1 LTDYSIC
8 SIIYGTVMTL
18 LFSLDDNDSRPIY
31 LQLAVQVK
39 EQIRRGALRP
49 GDELPS
55 VRELASELGINLH
68 TVHKAYQTLRDDGV
82 LRLRPGRV
90 PRVAPLRETPADRD
104 EIDARITARL
114 SELITEAFH
123 LGLSQ
128 KEFRSLVD
136 DLLKSDRGGRP

>member
-1 LTDYSIC
+1 MGPI
-8 SIIYGTVMTL
+8 L
-18 LFSLDDNDSRPIY
+18 LSLDNDDSRPIY

-39 EQIRRGALRP
+39 EQIRQRALLP

-82 LRLRPGRV
+82 ILLRLGRV
-90 PRVAPLRETPADRD
+90 PRVAPLRRAPADRR
-104 EIDARITARL
+104 EVEARISVRL
-114 SELITEAFH
+114 GELITEAFH

-128 KEFRSLVD
+128 KDFRSLVD
-136 DLLKSDRGGRP
+136 DLLQTDRGGTR

>member
-1 LTDYSIC
+1 
-8 SIIYGTVMTL
+8 ML
-18 LFSLDDNDSRPIY
+18 LSLDDSDSRPIY

-39 EQIRRGALRP
+39 ERIRQGSLRP
-49 GDELPS
+49 GDQLPS

-82 LRLRPGRV
+82 ILLRLGRV
-90 PRVAPLRETPADRD
+90 PRVAPLRRTPADHV
-104 EIDARITARL
+104 EVEARISVRL

-128 KEFRSLVD
+128 KDFRSLVD
-136 DLLKSDRGGRP
+136 DLLQTNRGGRR